1 MARIVV
7 VGSANVDLVIQTP
20 HLPQPGETVLGG
32 TFITAMGGKGANQA
46 VAAARLGAAVTFV
59 ARVGDDAFGQECLAA
74 YQKEHIDT
82 HYVAITPNTPTGI
95 ALIAVAADGEN
106 TIIVASG
113 ANMALTPAD
122 VAAAEPAFQ
131 GADLL
136 LLQLEVPL
144 ETSIAAARLAHKH
157 DLRVVLN
164 PAPAQKLP
172 GDLLAEVDI
181 ITPNRIEL
189 AQMMDLS
196 EDAVRQLSD
205 DDLARTALALGPHS
219 AVITLGAEGALAA
232 DPGGWTRIPAFQVN
246 AIDTTGAGDAFS
258 GGLAVA
264 LARGSATL
272 ADAVRYASA
281 AGALAATRLGAQ
293 PSLPT
298 AAELDRFLRENNQGM
313 STSK

>member
-20 HLPQPGETVLGG
+20 HLPEPGETVLGG
-32 TFITAMGGKGANQA
+32 KFIMAMGGKGANQA

-82 HYVAITPNTPTGI
+82 QYVAITPDTPTGI

-131 GADLL
+131 DADVLV
-136 LLQLEVPL
+136 LQLEVPL
-144 ETSIAAARLAHKH
+144 ETSIAAARLAHKY

-172 GDLLAEVDI
+172 PELLGEVDI
-181 ITPNRIEL
+181 LTPNRLEL
-189 AQMMDLS
+189 AQMMALS
-196 EDAVRQLSD
+196 DDAVRQMSD
-205 DDLARTALALGPHS
+205 DDLARTALAVGPQS

-232 DPGGWTRIPAFQVN
+232 DPGGWTRVPAFRVN
-246 AIDTTGAGDAFS
+246 AIDTTAAGDAFN

-264 LARGSATL
+264 LARGDATL
-272 ADAVRYASA
+272 AEAVRYASA

-298 AAELDRFLRENNQGM
+298 AAELDRFLRDHAAG
-313 STSK
+313 